1 MPKKY
6 PVPNAKKM
14 KGANNEKDIYNNIS
28 NNIDYNLYNNLCNE
42 KQ

>member
-1 MPKKY
+1 MSQMP
-6 PVPNAKKM
+6 KKM

>member
-1 MPKKY
+1 
-6 PVPNAKKM
+6 M
-14 KGANNEKDIYNNIS
+14 KGANNEKEKDVYNNIS